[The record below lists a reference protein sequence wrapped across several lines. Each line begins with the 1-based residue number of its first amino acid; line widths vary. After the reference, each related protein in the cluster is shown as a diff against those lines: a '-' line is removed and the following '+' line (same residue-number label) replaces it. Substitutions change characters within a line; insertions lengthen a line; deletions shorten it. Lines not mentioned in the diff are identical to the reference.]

1 MPSGRIFHR
10 RLVYS
15 AAVHFR
21 DVYTSR
27 FECVLRK
34 LRRRVQL
41 HVRPRVL
48 GDRYTYMR
56 CHWYLQ
62 RRFLPG
68 SAVYRNDPKQRRCKL
83 QRDHG

>member
-1 MPSGRIFHR
+1 MPSDGIFHR
-10 RLVYS
+10 WLVYT

-41 HVRPRVL
+41 HVRRWVRS
-48 GDRYTYMR
+48 DWCTYMR